1 VSLTVETVRLTRR
14 FGGLVAVNAVDL
26 HVEAGSIHGI
36 IGPNGAGKTSL
47 FNLIAGSARPSSG
60 EVLAG
65 GRDIT
70 GLPPEARCALGIAR
84 TFQIPRP
91 FTGVDVL
98 DNVAVGALDRSRT
111 VAAARAEA
119 GRVLERL
126 GLSRHADEMA
136 STLPIGLRKRLEVAR
151 ALATAPKLL
160 LLDEVMGGL
169 HGEEVDRMIEMIRAI
184 NQDGVTILM
193 IEHVLPAVTALAG
206 TVTVLDQ
213 GRIIASAPPAVV
225 TRDPAVIAA
234 YLGDEVL
241 G

>member
-1 VSLTVETVRLTRR
+1 MSLTVETVRLTRR

-169 HGEEVDRMIEMIRAI
+169 HGEEVDRMIAMIRAI

>member
-1 VSLTVETVRLTRR
+1 MSIVVETVGLTRR
-14 FGGLVAVNAVDL
+14 FGGLIAVSAVDL

-47 FNLIAGSARPSSG
+47 FNLIAGSSRPSAG
-60 EVLAG
+60 QVRAG

-70 GLPPEARCALGIAR
+70 GLSPEARCALGIAR

-91 FTGVDVL
+91 FAGVDVL

-111 VAAARAEA
+111 VASARAEA
-119 GRVLERL
+119 ARVLDKL

-136 STLPIGLRKRLEVAR
+136 SSLPIGLRKRLEVAR

-169 HGEEVDRMIEMIRAI
+169 HGEEVD
-184 NQDGVTILM
+184 
-193 IEHVLPAVTALAG
+193 
-206 TVTVLDQ
+206 
-213 GRIIASAPPAVV
+213 
-225 TRDPAVIAA
+225 
-234 YLGDEVL
+234 
-241 G
+241 

>member
-1 VSLTVETVRLTRR
+1 MSLTVETVRLTRR

>member
-169 HGEEVDRMIEMIRAI
+169 HGEEVDRMIAMIRAI

>member
-1 VSLTVETVRLTRR
+1 MSIAVETVGLTRR
-14 FGGLVAVNAVDL
+14 FGGLIAVNAVDL

-60 EVLAG
+60 QVLAG
-65 GRDIT
+65 GSDIT
-70 GLPPEARCALGIAR
+70 GFPPEARCALGIAR

-91 FTGVDVL
+91 FAGVDVL
-98 DNVAVGALDRSRT
+98 DNVAIGALDRSRT
-111 VAAARAEA
+111 VAVARAEA

-225 TRDPAVIAA
+225 TRDPAVISA

-241 G
+241 E